1 MSGSALALPPLPSQ
15 QRKSSDVGGHSDV
28 PYAPLDT
35 DDTTETPLTQG
46 EDGNSQGEMGLK
58 ETYEMTEARPG
69 DATAQL
75 VAIVCSADSISFAPY
90 AHDSQF
96 ASLC

>member
-1 MSGSALALPPLPSQ
+1 MIQAGDSAAFMSMILAWGCTSLFRICSCGCNGL
-15 QRKSSDVGGHSDV
+15 RATGGCHFFH
-28 PYAPLDT
+28 
-35 DDTTETPLTQG
+35 
-46 EDGNSQGEMGLK
+46 QGEMGLK